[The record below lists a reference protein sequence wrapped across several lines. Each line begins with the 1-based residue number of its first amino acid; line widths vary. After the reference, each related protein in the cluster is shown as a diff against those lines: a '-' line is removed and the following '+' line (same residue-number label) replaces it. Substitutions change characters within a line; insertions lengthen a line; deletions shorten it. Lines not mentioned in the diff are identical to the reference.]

1 MEDFIMT
8 QELIVRIMDKA
19 KAEGDHDYV
28 ISRAKVR
35 EDLRQSGELT
45 EEIDKALDCAGEFLL
60 KLLDYPKTQKV
71 FFAEKFET
79 KTVEDYEKL
88 FEKELEERQER

>member
-1 MEDFIMT
+1 MKK
-8 QELIVRIMDKA
+8 ELIVRIMDKQ

-45 EEIDKALDCAGEFLL
+45 EAVDKALDEAGDFLL
-60 KLLDYPKTQKV
+60 KLLDYPKTQKI

-79 KTVEDYEKL
+79 KSLEDYEAL
-88 FEKELEERQER
+88 FAKELEEKQKGE

>member
-1 MEDFIMT
+1 MVEK
-8 QELIVRIMDKA
+8 LIVRIMDKA

-45 EEIDKALDCAGEFLL
+45 EEVDKVLDCAGEFLL
-60 KLLDYPKTQKV
+60 KLLDYPKTQKI
-71 FFAEKFET
+71 FFAERFET
-79 KTVEDYEKL
+79 KSLADYEEL
-88 FEKELEERQER
+88 FNKELEERQQR